1 MKNRIN
7 LGKLLFSI
15 VMFLL
20 YLEPINAL
28 SFDVDLSVNNKT
40 IESGDKV
47 KVEFKVTNIK
57 DYKNGISSC
66 EMNYSLSA
74 GMDFATNFELLDNN
88 WKYDKGKDKIIFYS
102 TDNHVNDFKL
112 FSTLIRV
119 NDSGTITFSNIK
131 CYGVS
136 DDGNDEE
143 SYVFGEKDI
152 FIEVKSEETNSVSEA
167 SSSSSLR
174 STEKKNDSSSKSSSS
189 SEKSSSSL
197 KPSSENSSSSLKPS
211 SEITKLVY
219 GFTIKGGTIDFDD
232 DINNYKVYVSSF
244 EAVDADPIVDDGV
257 IVEKTNYL
265 LDDEGMEYHFKVSDN
280 LGNSEEY
287 NILFVLDGSS
297 IIASNSNVD
306 TTGKTDYTI
315 YFVIVIVILVGI
327 NVLRVISN
335 KKKVLN

>member
-189 SEKSSSSL
+189 SE
-197 KPSSENSSSSLKPS
+197 NSSSSLKPS